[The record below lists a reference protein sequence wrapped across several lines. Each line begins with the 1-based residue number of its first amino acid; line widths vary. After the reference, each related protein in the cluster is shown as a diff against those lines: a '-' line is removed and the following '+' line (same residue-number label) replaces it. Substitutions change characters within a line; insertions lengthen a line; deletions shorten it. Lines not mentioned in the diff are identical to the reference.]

1 MNVSLENDCLKVRI
15 NEKGAELTSVISKD
29 TGLEYMWSGDPA
41 FWGKTSPILFPI
53 VGTLKKD
60 SYRYQNNLYTLTRH
74 GFARDSTFQVAA
86 QQGDS
91 VIFSLSSTPASRE
104 KYPFDFELQVGY
116 KLSEDN
122 LEVNYTVENTGP
134 DVLYF
139 SIGAHPAFKVPLVK
153 GTAYEDQYL
162 EFNETEN
169 SGRWPI
175 VGEGLIKNA
184 PIPFLQ
190 YTSILKLTRTLFNED
205 ALVFKDLKS
214 DKISLKSK
222 AHAHGLD
229 FHFGGFPY
237 LGIWAAKNADFVCIE
252 PWCGIADSVSHDQE
266 FVSKE
271 GIVKI
276 SKDESWTRS
285 WMIRVY

>member
-1 MNVSLENDCLKVRI
+1 MNVSLENDYLKVRI
-15 NEKGAELTSVISKD
+15 NEKGAELNSLISKD

-60 SYRYQNNLYTLTRH
+60 SYSYQNKLYKLSRH
-74 GFARDSTFQVAA
+74 GFARDSTFQIVA
-86 QQGDS
+86 QQEDS

-104 KYPFDFELQVGY
+104 KYPFDFELQIGY
-116 KLSEDN
+116 QLIEDN
-122 LEVNYTVENTGP
+122 LEVNYMVENTGP

-175 VGEGLIKNA
+175 VAEGLIKNA
-184 PIPFLQ
+184 PIPFLRH
-190 YTSILKLTRTLFNED
+190 TSILKLTRTLFNED

-214 DKISLKSK
+214 DKISIKSK
-222 AHAHGLD
+222 GACAWI
-229 FHFGGFPY
+229 GFSFWRLPISWNMGSQECGFCLY
-237 LGIWAAKNADFVCIE
+237 RTLVWHCRF
-252 PWCGIADSVSHDQE
+252 GIA
-266 FVSKE
+266 
-271 GIVKI
+271 
-276 SKDESWTRS
+276 
-285 WMIRVY
+285 

>member
-1 MNVSLENDCLKVRI
+1 MNVSLENDHLKVRI
-15 NEKGAELTSVISKD
+15 NEKGAELNSLISKD

-41 FWGKTSPILFPI
+41 VWGKTSPILFPI
-53 VGTLKKD
+53 VGALKKD
-60 SYRYQNNLYTLTRH
+60 TYTYENKSYNLSRH
-74 GFARDSTFQVAA
+74 GFARDSIFQIVTK
-86 QQGDS
+86 QDDS

-104 KYPFDFELQVGY
+104 KYPFDFELEIGY
-116 KLSEDN
+116 RLIADN
-122 LEVNYTVENTGP
+122 LEVNYMVENKGT

-153 GTAYEDQYL
+153 GTNYEDQYL

-175 VGEGLIKNA
+175 VAEGLVKNA
-184 PIPFLQ
+184 PVPFLQ
-190 YTSILKLTRTLFNED
+190 HTSILKLTRTLFNDD

-214 DKISLKSK
+214 DKISIKSK

-252 PWCGIADSVSHDQE
+252 PWCGIADSVDHSE
-266 FVSKE
+266 LLKGKE
-271 GIVKI
+271 GINALAAGK
-276 SKDESWTRS
+276 SF
-285 WMIRVY
+285 RVVWSVECF

>member
-1 MNVSLENDCLKVRI
+1 MNVSLENDHLKVRI
-15 NEKGAELTSVISKD
+15 NEKGAELNSLISND

-53 VGTLKKD
+53 VGALKKD
-60 SYRYQNNLYTLTRH
+60 TYSYQNKLYTLTRH
-74 GFARDSTFQVAA
+74 GFARDSTFRIVA
-86 QQGDS
+86 QQEDA
-91 VIFSLSSTPASRE
+91 VIFSFSSTPGSRE
-104 KYPFDFELQVGY
+104 KYPFDFELEIGY
-116 KLSEDN
+116 RLIADN

-175 VGEGLIKNA
+175 VAEGLIKTT
-184 PIPFLQ
+184 PTPFLRH
-190 YTSILKLTRTLFNED
+190 TSILKLTRTLFNED

-214 DKISLKSK
+214 DKVSIKSK

-229 FHFGGFPY
+229 FHFAGFPY

-252 PWCGIADSVSHDQE
+252 PWCGIADSVLHDQE
-266 FVSKE
+266 LISKE

-285 WMIRVY
+285 WKIRVY